1 MYIYEWSGD
10 PLEFLKEM
18 ENTIIKVLLV
28 YKYNILD
35 IYFVL
40 IKLYIMKT
48 LVMILS
54 ISFEK

>member
-18 ENTIIKVLLV
+18 EITIIKVLLV

-40 IKLYIMKT
+40 IKFYIMKT